1 MPRRAADAACC
12 VTRAPWQVCLAHGLI
27 KKGEALVCPLDA
39 NGRFTSEVPEFAG
52 QFVKDA
58 DKEIIK
64 LLKGRGRMVHVGKV
78 NHSYPF
84 CWRSDTP
91 LIYRAVPGTFINV
104 EALKERLLAN
114 NAATYWVPAFVQEK
128 RFHNWLE
135 SARDWAVSRN
145 RFWGT
150 PIPMWMSDD
159 GEEVV
164 IVSSVAQL
172 EELSGVSPI
181 TDLHRE
187 SIDHLTIPSQKG
199 KGVLKRVDEVFDC
212 WFESG
217 SMPYAQVRLHPQAHT
232 TSAHRA
238 PPRTSAHRAPPR
250 NRRPMHAH
258 LGRGPAPLGGAGL
271 RFARDGRMG

>member
-1 MPRRAADAACC
+1 MTHDCLPH
-12 VTRAPWQVCLAHGLI
+12 QVCLEHGII

-39 NGRFTSEVPEFAG
+39 NGRFTDEVPDFKG
-52 QFVKDA
+52 VGVKEA
-58 DKEIIK
+58 DKDIIK
-64 LLKGRGRMVHVGKV
+64 LLKGKGRMVAIGKIS
-78 NHSYPF
+78 HSYPF

-104 EALKERLLAN
+104 ESLRERLLAN
-114 NAATYWVPAFVQEK
+114 NAKTYWVPNFVKEK

-164 IVSSVAQL
+164 IISSVKEL
-172 EELSGVSPI
+172 EDRTGVSPI

-187 SIDHLTIPSQKG
+187 SIDHLTIPSAKG
-199 KGVLKRVDEVFDC
+199 KGLLKRVDEVFDC

-217 SMPYAQVRLHPQAHT
+217 SMPYAQVSEHDVCPGKTCALARRVPTHP
-232 TSAHRA
+232 SAGGRHR
-238 PPRTSAHRAPPR
+238 
-250 NRRPMHAH
+250 
-258 LGRGPAPLGGAGL
+258 GRH
-271 RFARDGRMG
+271 DGR